1 MRTCRQ
7 HSPLASGDCATLQRG
22 LSSGHRIEKGRKKSS
37 DEANRC
43 SHSLRDLLIGR
54 GCQSFSSLF
63 CLSFAFFP
71 IENQEKNQ
79 RKHTEVVRNMI
90 LNGARQHFE
99 AGAGPSLQHASLQK
113 GGMSILQKMSCREG
127 GGVQL
132 VRSFVRVSRTS
143 NLHAIWH
150 S

>member
-1 MRTCRQ
+1 
-7 HSPLASGDCATLQRG
+7 
-22 LSSGHRIEKGRKKSS
+22 
-37 DEANRC
+37 
-43 SHSLRDLLIGR
+43 
-54 GCQSFSSLF
+54 
-63 CLSFAFFP
+63 
-71 IENQEKNQ
+71 
-79 RKHTEVVRNMI
+79 MI
-90 LNGARQHFE
+90 FNGARQHFE

-132 VRSFVRVSRTS
+132 VRSFVRLSRTS